1 MRTNTLKYEASH
13 GKKPRGYGLWFFEI
27 LATDD
32 RGAYLTETIDRYG
45 TLTEAKRLAIKSLK
59 STVGRVKTICGITVL
74 P

>member
-1 MRTNTLKYEASH
+1 MKTNTLKYEASH

-45 TLTEAKRLAIKSLK
+45 TLSEAKRLAVSSLK
-59 STVGRVKTICGITVL
+59 SMVGRVKTIVEITVL

>member
-1 MRTNTLKYEASH
+1 MRTNTLKYEAAH

-45 TLTEAKRLAIKSLK
+45 TLSEAKRRAVSSLK
-59 STVGRVKTICGITVL
+59 SMVGRVKTIVEITVL

>member
-13 GKKPRGYGLWFFEI
+13 EKKPRGYGLWFFEI

-45 TLTEAKRLAIKSLK
+45 TLSEAKRLAVSSLK
-59 STVGRVKTICGITVL
+59 SMVGRVKTIVEITVL

>member
-45 TLTEAKRLAIKSLK
+45 TLSEAKRLAVSSLK
-59 STVGRVKTICGITVL
+59 SMVGRVKTIVEITVL